1 MRAAESAPTLESEF
15 DSAPT
20 GGNNPA
26 VAQPKHGPGSL
37 TTPALVLLCAT
48 IFASVTNAS
57 MSSIALPAI
66 ATEFDVTADN
76 LTWVVTAFIIPFAT
90 GTLVYGRLGDMFGTK
105 RMYLFGLAVFT
116 LASFGAAAANSFGLL
131 ILARVVQGMG
141 GTAIPS
147 LSLAT
152 IIRTTTP
159 AQRGAAMGATIMT
172 VGLGFATGPILGG
185 WLVELAGWQ
194 GPFIGI
200 GIATSLLFP
209 VVVKFVPNVA
219 GTPGQRFDAIGAALV
234 TGAITG
240 AVIALNRLPRDITDS
255 VGLAGLLAAGPL
267 AGLFLLRM
275 RRAAEP
281 FIDRD
286 VAANGRFWALS
297 MIGFTAQGTHFA
309 VIVLIPLVLSRY
321 FDLGTI
327 RIGLYLLPG
336 ALAIAFFGMTGG
348 ILLNRLG
355 ARFLLVGGAI
365 VMLAG
370 TALFHAAGVGWQP
383 AGIAA
388 MYAVIAAGYGMVQAA
403 VITAATGSLPE
414 RLAGLGSGA
423 FNLVFFL
430 GGAVSVALSGAILRR
445 RDGAAS
451 ALDPLFTGN
460 PIAHSDALLVVV
472 IFGIIG
478 LTLAL
483 LFAPGRSP
491 PRASPITA
499 TTPLPADR
507 DWRARMRGQR

>member
-1 MRAAESAPTLESEF
+1 MTRPRT
-15 DSAPT
+15 
-20 GGNNPA
+20 
-26 VAQPKHGPGSL
+26 GPGSL

-66 ATEFDVTADN
+66 AAEFAVTADN

-105 RMYLFGLAVFT
+105 RMYLFGLALFA

-141 GTAIPS
+141 ATAIPS

-159 AQRGAAMGATIMT
+159 TQRGAAMGATIMT

-194 GPFIGI
+194 GPFVGI
-200 GIATSLLFP
+200 GIATALLFP
-209 VVVKFVPNVA
+209 VVVRFVPNVP
-219 GTPGQRFDAIGAALV
+219 GTPGQRFDATGAALV

-240 AVIALNRLPRDITDS
+240 AVIALNRLPREIGDA
-255 VGLAGLLAAGPL
+255 VGLAGLAAAVPL
-267 AGLFLLRM
+267 ALLFLLRM
-275 RRAAEP
+275 RTAAEP
-281 FIDRD
+281 FIHRE
-286 VAANGRFWALS
+286 VATNGRFWALS
-297 MIGFTAQGTHFA
+297 LIGFTAQGTHFA
-309 VIVLIPLVLSRY
+309 VIVLIPLVLSAY

-336 ALAIAFFGMTGG
+336 ALAIATFGMTGG

-355 ARFLLVGGAI
+355 ARFLLVGGAT
-365 VMLAG
+365 VMLGG
-370 TALFHAAGVGWQP
+370 TAIFHVAGVGWQP

-388 MYAVIAAGYGMVQAA
+388 MYVVIAAGYGMVQAA

-445 RDGAAS
+445 REAA
-451 ALDPLFTGN
+451 ANAIDPLFSGA

-472 IFGIIG
+472 VFGMVG
-478 LTLAL
+478 LALAL
-483 LFAPGRSP
+483 LFAQGRSP
-491 PRASPITA
+491 RAPVAVTA
-499 TTPLPADR
+499 LTPLPVGR
-507 DWRARMRGQR
+507 DWRTRMRGQR